1 MKYNLISIFGP
12 TATGKTGLAVSV
24 AQKLNCEIISADSR
38 QVYRGMD
45 IGTGK
50 DLDEYTVGGYKIPHH
65 LIDIADPASEFDLF
79 SYQKRFYDVYHQ
91 IRSRNNIPL
100 LAGGTGLYV
109 SSIIQNYELYE
120 IDFESDFAKNI
131 AELEDS
137 ELRKMLNAK
146 TIPHNTTDLNTRE
159 RLIKAVMIAYG
170 KGKLPKNKF
179 TVNSLNILVNPPAEI
194 AANRIRKRLKERL
207 DNGMIEE
214 AEALLQKGISHE
226 KLRFFGLEYKYLSL
240 YLTGELSYN
249 DMYQKLYS
257 AITQFAKRQ
266 RTWYRK
272 LEREGVEMYKIE
284 NPDADPVLSFI
295 KKNIE
300 NFEYSNDFPPI

>member
-65 LIDIADPASEFDLF
+65 LIDIADPDSEFDLF

-170 KGKLPKNKF
+170 KGKLPENKF

-226 KLRFFGLEYKYLSL
+226 KLRFFGLEYKFLSL

-266 RTWYRK
+266 RTWFRK
-272 LEREGVEMYKIE
+272 IEREGVDMYKIE
-284 NPDADPVLSFI
+284 NPDVDSVLSFV